1 MSLGG
6 ALLRLMMAGLLH
18 EMLGTRMFL
27 VEFVL
32 AELVHQVSSVAKK
45 GVAMTV
51 EAVSK
56 IKRSI
61 IESWAHGHLL
71 SYRDTY

>member
-6 ALLRLMMAGLLH
+6 ALLRLMMTGLLH
-18 EMLGTRMFL
+18 EMLGTQMFL

-32 AELVHQVSSVAKK
+32 AELVHQVSSVAEK
-45 GVAMTV
+45 GVAMTR
-51 EAVSK
+51 EAVTK

-61 IESWAHGHLL
+61 VESWADGRLL